1 MIVASILNTKG
12 REVRSVPADMNV
24 RDAARF
30 LHAHRIGAAV
40 VLNGR
45 GGPAGVFSERDL
57 LTAIAEQGASALALT
72 VAELMSSNVPVCA
85 PEDTIDHV
93 MATMTDRRVRHL
105 PVVAN
110 GVAIGVISI
119 GDVVKSR
126 IAEAET
132 EASALKAY
140 IASG

>member
-1 MIVASILNTKG
+1 MIVTSILNTKG
-12 REVRSVPADMNV
+12 RDVRAVPAEMSV
-24 RDAARF
+24 RDAARA
-30 LHAHRIGAAV
+30 LCEYGIGAAV
-40 VLNGR
+40 VLDTT
-45 GGPAGVFSERDL
+45 GGPAGIFSERDVL
-57 LTAIAEQGASALALT
+57 AAVADIGGRALALT
-72 VAELMSSNVPVCA
+72 VADLMTTDVLTCA
-85 PEDTIDHV
+85 PDDTIDHV
-93 MATMTDRRVRHL
+93 MATMTARRVRHL

-110 GVAIGVISI
+110 GVVVGVISI